1 MPLRA
6 NGWYHHK
13 MVCYCI
19 ENDIIKLDN
28 IEHVIKSSLSLPKNY
43 YNKFI
48 DFCYNNIEN
57 YSKLAI
63 NSMVGNFKPDLTKRE
78 TWFSKSSS
86 ESSYDA
92 HNTL

>member
-1 MPLRA
+1 
-6 NGWYHHK
+6 

-57 YSKLAI
+57 YSKVAI
-63 NSMVGNFKPDLTKRE
+63 NSMIEN
-78 TWFSKSSS
+78 
-86 ESSYDA
+86 
-92 HNTL
+92 